1 MFMRK
6 PKYRQFEYLPRYY
19 NPDKDPHNDF
29 RRKMR
34 NERKSHRRKTRPVI
48 LWGIVFLLVVYT
60 YLYLAGAFR

>member
-1 MFMRK
+1 MFMRR

-19 NPDKDPHNDF
+19 NPDKDPQNDF

-34 NERKSHRRKTRPVI
+34 NERKSHRLKTRPVFI
-48 LWGIVFLLVVYT
+48 WMGIFLLAVYA